1 MVDALREA
9 NRVLRPG
16 GLLVDARP
24 DSRVLTKVEHA
35 SLVVGTVRTHASE
48 SADDR
53 ASDRAVAAAK
63 SERLFRRV
71 RAGRFWY
78 RRSFADLAALEAY
91 LRDHSRLQHGADW
104 APRVKARLGEWRSEA
119 FTLVRPVR
127 FEVLA
132 RL

>member
-16 GLLVDARP
+16 GVLVDARP
-24 DSRVLTKVEHA
+24 DSRVLTKLEHA
-35 SLVVGTVRTHASE
+35 GRVIGTVLTQAAELR
-48 SADDR
+48 DDG
-53 ASDRAVAAAK
+53 AWDRAVAAAK
-63 SERLFRRV
+63 RERLFRRA

-104 APRVKARLGEWRSEA
+104 APRVKARLGGWRSDP

-127 FEVLA
+127 FEVLE

>member
-16 GLLVDARP
+16 AVLVDARP

-35 SLVVGTVRTHASE
+35 RRVVGTVPTQAAELRDDGAS
-48 SADDR
+48 A
-53 ASDRAVAAAK
+53 RAVAAAK
-63 SERLFRRV
+63 RERLFRRV

-78 RRSFADLAALEAY
+78 RRSFADLAALRAY
-91 LRDHSRLQHGADW
+91 LRDHSRLQHDADW
-104 APRVKARLGEWRSEA
+104 TPRVRACLGDWRSDQ

-127 FEVLA
+127 FEVLE